1 MSQDTKP
8 RIGIIVLAM
17 VVATALGLG
26 AGYFWISTD
35 KPAEQARG
43 TADIGG
49 GFTLTDHTGARRTE
63 ADYDGRYMLVFF
75 GYTNCPDFCPLGLQA
90 MAETL
95 DALGEDAEPIVPVF
109 VTVDPE
115 RDTVAVLKD
124 YVGLF
129 HPRLV
134 GLTGSTEEIA
144 AVAKAYRVYFAK
156 APAEGGGDDYLMDHS
171 TFTYLM
177 GPDGRYLTHIRHG
190 TPAAES
196 AARIRRLM
204 N

>member
-8 RIGIIVLAM
+8 RIGIIVVAM
-17 VVATALGLG
+17 AVATVFGLG
-26 AGYFWISTD
+26 AGYMWISTD
-35 KPAEQARG
+35 EPAEQVGGR
-43 TADIGG
+43 ADIGG

-63 ADYDGRYMLVFF
+63 ADYSGRYMLVFF
-75 GYTNCPDFCPLGLQA
+75 GYTNCPDFCPLGLQS

-95 DALGEDAEPIVPVF
+95 DALGDDAEPIVPVF

-134 GLTGSTEEIA
+134 GLTGGTEEVA
-144 AVAKAYRVYFAK
+144 AAAKAYRVYYAK
-156 APAEGGGDDYLMDHS
+156 APAEDGDDYLMDHS

-196 AARIRRLM
+196 AARIRKLM